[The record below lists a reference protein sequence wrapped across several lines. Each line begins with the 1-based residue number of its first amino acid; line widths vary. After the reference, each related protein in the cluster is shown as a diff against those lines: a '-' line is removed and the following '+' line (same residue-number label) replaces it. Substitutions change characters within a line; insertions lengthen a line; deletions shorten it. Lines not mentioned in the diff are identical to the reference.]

1 MLQALKLLLP
11 ALIPSWNF
19 FDIIAPSPRI
29 QFRVSQNKQETS
41 ADWLVFRPRPE
52 HVSFIQ
58 MLGRMVWN
66 PFWNESLFM
75 MSCAERL
82 IEYPTWHSEE
92 EILKRIARDLSGEN
106 TFPDKQYIQ
115 FRLITIMRKG
125 VDLEEALVYESRIAK
140 LREFNKQ

>member
-1 MLQALKLLLP
+1 MLHSLKLLLP

-29 QFRVSQNKQETS
+29 QFRVSQDKQEAS
-41 ADWLVFRPRPE
+41 ADWLEFRPHPE
-52 HVSFIQ
+52 HVSFIK

-66 PFWNESLFM
+66 PFWNESLFL

-82 IEYPTWHSEE
+82 IEYPTQHSEE
-92 EILKRIARDLSGEN
+92 EILKRIARDLSGKN
-106 TFPDKQYIQ
+106 IFPDMPYIQ

-140 LREFNKQ
+140 LSEFNTQ